1 MKKLKSALF
10 CLLISF
16 IALTLCSCGTALFNS
31 EGEKLE
37 SEIKALKDELKSQ
50 SALISSL
57 ISKDTSEQKS
67 DDTDNSVKSDLSDSS
82 DRGESSLSED
92 FEYTSDGKNIKITKY
107 KGNLTSVR
115 IPEQIEG
122 KPITQIGKSA
132 FADTEIKSISLPSCL
147 EYIDWF
153 AFYDCYLL
161 ETVYIPEKVSEI
173 GYAAFDGCSKRLT
186 IYSSSG
192 SYAERFAKS
201 FGITFSAIS

>member
-1 MKKLKSALF
+1 MKKLKSVLF
-10 CLLISF
+10 CLLLSPI
-16 IALTLCSCGTALFNS
+16 ILTLCSCGTVLFSS
-31 EGEKLE
+31 ESEKLE
-37 SEIKALKDELKSQ
+37 SEIKALKDELKTQ

-57 ISKDTSEQKS
+57 ISKSTSDQTYEN
-67 DDTDNSVKSDLSDSS
+67 TDNSDKNDISDSS
-82 DRGESSLSED
+82 DNSESSSSAD
-92 FEYTSDGKNIKITKY
+92 FDYTSDGKSIKITKY
-107 KGNLTSVR
+107 KGKMTSVK

>member
-16 IALTLCSCGTALFNS
+16 IALTLCSCGAALFNS
-31 EGEKLE
+31 EDEKLE
-37 SEIKALKDELKSQ
+37 SEIKTLKDELKTQ

-67 DDTDNSVKSDLSDSS
+67 DDTDNSGKSDLSDSS

-92 FEYTSDGKNIKITKY
+92 FEYTSDGKSIKITKY